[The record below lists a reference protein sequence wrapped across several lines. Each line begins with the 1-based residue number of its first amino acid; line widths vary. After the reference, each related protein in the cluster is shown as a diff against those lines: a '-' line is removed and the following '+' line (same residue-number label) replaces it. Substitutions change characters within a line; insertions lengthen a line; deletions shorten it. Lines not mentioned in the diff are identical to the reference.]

1 MRNKEYLKKIQ
12 SVKKLRRKIRK
23 KEIEARSYAMKA
35 RMNHA
40 KLLAKKDSPPK

>member
-1 MRNKEYLKKIQ
+1 MRGLDYIKRIEK
-12 SVKKLRRKIRK
+12 VKTYRRKIRV

-40 KLLAKKDSPPK
+40 KLIAKKEQPPQ